1 MNNTLLFIVVA
12 IIIIAIVALF
22 FLQKLQKKQGKLP
35 RPTSIDKQPTIK
47 MADPRLLSDEDI
59 ANALSAQ
66 QTPKTTPQVTPQN
79 ELATV
84 DIYIQNQDYQTAI
97 SELKRLLMTNPRHTD
112 AMLKLLQ
119 VYGLTKQ
126 YVSFNQLHQKIC
138 EIADAKTVQDANFF
152 KSLID
157 EEIASTQPATPM
169 ATPVQIDTLEFD
181 VPAPTPQNTKPAPAP
196 QSQAAD
202 DEILELDFGAN
213 EPTNKQATPPATPN
227 TVQTDDFT
235 DLGDFEFSFDT
246 PNTKNTTTKA
256 TTPTDIASFDDLAG
270 TDDDLVKT
278 TNNQNVL
285 TSDNQNIA
293 QKEVIDLDFNFGND
307 SFAPQKESSAGSES
321 LTLTLDEKT
330 PSNQVAHVPSADN
343 TSGADIE
350 LDFDNNQPAIKH
362 EPSISTDDLTFT
374 FDDFDDKTQQK
385 DNHTTQPAD
394 MLDFAELS
402 FDDKSQTNTTANVL
416 STDEAKDFDFG
427 GMLNDTQTSISADDN
442 TLDLSADFKEV
453 SFDVDDNT
461 NKADD
466 FIFDFDKDTTKPDTA
481 HQPTVPNLAA
491 EDDFGF
497 DFSSKTTQDLKLE
510 LDDDLLSKNDLEL
523 DNSLGFDTPSFDKA
537 NANNDINDD
546 FISIDFDTNTAT
558 QTDTQAET
566 INAPVATVQEIPVV
580 ITPTPATSLEDSLSI
595 PTDDGIQITLELAKQ
610 YAELGEYDS
619 AKRLLQEVVQDGLPP
634 QKQEAHALMVTLS

>member
-1 MNNTLLFIVVA
+1 MNNTLLFIVIT

-35 RPTSIDKQPTIK
+35 RPASIDKQPTIK

-157 EEIASTQPATPM
+157 EEIASTQPATPV

-181 VPAPTPQNTKPAPAP
+181 VPAPTPQNTKPAPTP
-196 QSQAAD
+196 QSQVAD
-202 DEILELDFGAN
+202 DEILELDFGTD
-213 EPTNKQATPPATPN
+213 EPANKQTTPPATPD

-235 DLGDFEFSFDT
+235 DLGGFEFSFDT
-246 PNTKNTTTKA
+246 PNTKNATTKT

-270 TDDDLVKT
+270 IDDDLVKT
-278 TNNQNVL
+278 TNNQNIL
-285 TSDNQNIA
+285 TSDNQNVA
-293 QKEVIDLDFNFGND
+293 QKEVIDLDFDFGND
-307 SFAPQKESSAGSES
+307 GFASQKEPSASSES
-321 LTLTLDEKT
+321 LTLTLDETT
-330 PSNQVAHVPSADN
+330 PSNQVAHTPSADN
-343 TSGADIE
+343 TNSADIE

-362 EPSISTDDLTFT
+362 EPTISTDDLTFA

-385 DNHTTQPAD
+385 DNRTTQPAD

-402 FDDKSQTNTTANVL
+402 FDDKSQTSTTANTH
-416 STDEAKDFDFG
+416 SMNETKDFDFG
-427 GMLNDTQTSISADDN
+427 GILNDTQTSTPADDN

-453 SFDVDDNT
+453 SFDVDDKT
-461 NKADD
+461 DKAND
-466 FIFDFDKDTTKPDTA
+466 FIFDFDKDTTKPDIA
-481 HQPTVPNLAA
+481 HQPTAPNLVA

-510 LDDDLLSKNDLEL
+510 LDDDLLSKDDLEL

-537 NANNDINDD
+537 NVNNDINDD
-546 FISIDFDTNTAT
+546 FISIDFDTNAAT
-558 QTDTQAET
+558 QADTQAEAT
-566 INAPVATVQEIPVV
+566 NVPVTTVQEIPVV

>member
-35 RPTSIDKQPTIK
+35 RPASIDKQPTIK
-47 MADPRLLSDEDI
+47 MADPRLLSDKDI

-66 QTPKTTPQVTPQN
+66 QAPKTAPQVTPQN

-97 SELKRLLMTNPRHTD
+97 NELKRLLMTNPRHTD

-157 EEIASTQPATPM
+157 EEIASTQPATPV

-181 VPAPTPQNTKPAPAP
+181 VPTPTPQNTKPAPTP

-202 DEILELDFGAN
+202 DEILELDFGAD
-213 EPTNKQATPPATPN
+213 ELTNKQVAPPATPD

-246 PNTKNTTTKA
+246 PNTKNATTKTTTPA
-256 TTPTDIASFDDLAG
+256 DITSFDDLASA
-270 TDDDLVKT
+270 DDDLVKT
-278 TNNQNVL
+278 TNNQKVL

-307 SFAPQKESSAGSES
+307 GFAPKKEPSASNES
-321 LTLTLDEKT
+321 LTLTLNEKT
-330 PSNQVAHVPSADN
+330 PSNQVVHAPS
-343 TSGADIE
+343 ADIE

-385 DNHTTQPAD
+385 DNRTTQPAD

-402 FDDKSQTNTTANVL
+402 FDDKSQTSTTANVR
-416 STDEAKDFDFG
+416 STDETKDFDFG
-427 GMLNDTQTSISADDN
+427 GMLNDTQTNTSADDN
-442 TLDLSADFKEV
+442 TLDLSADFKGV

-481 HQPTVPNLAA
+481 HQPTAPNLVA

-558 QTDTQAET
+558 QTDTQAEA
-566 INAPVATVQEIPVV
+566 INAPVTTVQEIPVV